1 MGGSASNGHCICCA
15 FRTEYALH
23 VGYNRRGF
31 LNLHACCRA
40 KQINS
45 DEIIC
50 HANQITPEA
59 IMPNQSLNLLS
70 GGQTRALMIADI
82 AFICDSPIITN

>member
-59 IMPNQSLNLLS
+59 IMPNQSLNLLVAVKQSVNDS
-70 GGQTRALMIADI
+70 GYCIHLRQ
-82 AFICDSPIITN
+82 SYYY